1 MRIKQLI
8 LSVILLV
15 IGGLTAVGQQ
25 MSLPMDPDVRTGKL
39 ANGLTYYIRHNNWP
53 ENRAN
58 FYIAQRVGSI
68 QEEESQ
74 RGLAHF
80 LEHMAFNG
88 SDHFKGNALL
98 RYCESIGVQFG
109 GDLNAFTSI
118 DRTVYNIDNVP
129 TTNPN
134 NIDSCLLI
142 LRDWSCGLLLEQ
154 DEIDKERGVIHE
166 EWRMRTDA
174 GSRMF
179 ERNLPTLYPGSKY
192 GLRYP
197 IGLMSVVD
205 NFKRKELVDYYHKW
219 YHPSNQG
226 IIVVGNVDVDK
237 VEAEIKKL
245 FGDIKNPANAAPVV
259 DEQVPDNAEPIVVV
273 DKDKEF
279 QQSIVELMIKQDV
292 FPDSLK
298 NSPYYYVNEY
308 MNNAVCKML
317 SDRINERA
325 LKADCPF
332 VGGDASYGNYIFAKT
347 KDALTMAA
355 LPKDPTQTS
364 ASLKALIEEL
374 RRASL
379 FGFTATE
386 YKRFQQDYLSSLDK
400 AYSNK
405 DKRTNTQLYNQI
417 LGNYLDETDGAH
429 DSRRS
434 YQRSCQ
440 GEFPRQRLQSRNHQ
454 FQHRE
459 GRRHISH
466 QATASRCREGSPWRT
481 AHSLRGQREE
491 RASHQARA

>member
-1 MRIKQLI
+1 MKIKQLL
-8 LSVILLV
+8 LSAFLLLS
-15 IGGLTAVGQQ
+15 GGLMAFGQQ
-25 MSLPMDPDVRTGKL
+25 MTLPFDPDVRTGKL

-88 SDHFKGNALL
+88 SEHFKGNALL

-109 GDLNAFTSI
+109 GDLNAFTAI
-118 DRTVYNIDNVP
+118 DKTVYNIDNVP
-129 TTNPN
+129 TNNPN

-166 EWRMRTDA
+166 EWRMRTGA

-179 ERNLPTLYPGSKY
+179 ERNLPAIYPGSKY

-245 FGDIKNPANAAPVV
+245 FGGIQNPKNAAPVV
-259 DEQVPDNAEPIVVV
+259 EEPVPDNAAPIVVV

-279 QQSIVELMIKQDV
+279 QQSIVEVMIKQDV
-292 FPDSLK
+292 FPDSMK
-298 NSPYYYVNEY
+298 NTPLFYVNSY
-308 MNNAVCKML
+308 LNSALCKML
-317 SDRINERA
+317 NDRLNERA
-325 LKADCPF
+325 LKADCPLRGSQRKLRT
-332 VGGDASYGNYIFAKT
+332 VYLRQDQGRPHLSGRAQGHLPDGGVHQGLDRGAAPCPAVRLHRHGIQ
-347 KDALTMAA
+347 A
-355 LPKDPTQTS
+355 LPAGLPV
-364 ASLKALIEEL
+364 E
-374 RRASL
+374 
-379 FGFTATE
+379 
-386 YKRFQQDYLSSLDK
+386 
-400 AYSNK
+400 
-405 DKRTNTQLYNQI
+405 
-417 LGNYLDETDGAH
+417 
-429 DSRRS
+429 
-434 YQRSCQ
+434 
-440 GEFPRQRLQSRNHQ
+440 PRQDVQQQGQAHQ
-454 FQHRE
+454 HAVLPGDRE
-459 GRRHISH
+459 PLLG
-466 QATASRCREGSPWRT
+466 E
-481 AHSLRGQREE
+481 
-491 RASHQARA
+491 